1 MRLWLIVIATGV
13 GTYGI
18 RLSVLV
24 FVHHSALPRPAR
36 NALRFVTPAVL
47 AAIILPAVVYTRGF
61 GHFDATPG
69 NERLLAAVLAAG
81 VAWLTKSVWAT
92 IAVGMT
98 ALWVLQWIGG

>member
-1 MRLWLIVIATGV
+1 MRLWLIVIVAGI

-36 NALRFVTPAVL
+36 DALRFVMPAVL
-47 AAIILPAVVYTRGF
+47 AAIILPAVVYTHGA

-69 NERLLAAVLAAG
+69 NERLVAAVLAAA
-81 VAWLTKSVWAT
+81 VAWATKSVWAT
-92 IAVGMT
+92 IAAGMT
-98 ALWVLQWIGG
+98 ALWLLQLATE